1 MFFDEEEKDW
11 KESLSDEDK
20 ETLANMFD
28 QTRKYKHAYS
38 NADDVKI
45 AQLWC
50 ALIEMKKELDEVKK
64 TLGVVQEP
72 FKAIIAAGEAEKKK
86 TIERLVSEIIKP
98 TDEDTQEATQKLV
111 ESLMKF

>member
-1 MFFDEEEKDW
+1 MIFGEEEKDW
-11 KESLSDEDK
+11 KESLSDEAK

-28 QTRKYKHAYS
+28 QTRKYKYAYS
-38 NADDVKI
+38 AADDVKV
-45 AQLWC
+45 AQVWC
-50 ALIEMKKELDEVKK
+50 ALIEMKKELDEIKRN
-64 TLGVVQEP
+64 LGIVQEP

-86 TIERLVSEIIKP
+86 TIERLVTEIIKP